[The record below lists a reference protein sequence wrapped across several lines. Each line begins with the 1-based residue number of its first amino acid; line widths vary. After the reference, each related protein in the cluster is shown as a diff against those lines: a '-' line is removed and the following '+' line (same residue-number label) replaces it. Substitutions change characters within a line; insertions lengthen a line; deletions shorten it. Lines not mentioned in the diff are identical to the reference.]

1 MPESFL
7 AASASGPSRPHGAW
21 LKRRRGRV
29 MKHESQQQKR
39 RLYLA
44 RHRPPPCSS
53 HLSKHRPLVASSVR
67 PRAHALIT
75 LHASRLTSHRSR
87 QSARQLTLSRNPPT
101 AHQPLPPPPSGPG
114 RRDLSALSLPSQR
127 RPALAQSTSLL
138 CCSPISDTPAAAC
151 PSLVSF
157 LAACF
162 AKTHSSALACDLA
175 VVPAAILSPRC
186 SSNTPV

>member
-1 MPESFL
+1 MFVSSFQTSPTCRIVCP
-7 AASASGPSRPHGAW
+7 SARARSHHPSRFTPHF
-21 LKRRRGRV
+21 
-29 MKHESQQQKR
+29 
-39 RLYLA
+39 
-44 RHRPPPCSS
+44 
-53 HLSKHRPLVASSVR
+53 
-67 PRAHALIT
+67 T
-75 LHASRLTSHRSR
+75 HRSR